1 VHIFLRLLHIKIR
14 HISIKEGAFGM
25 KRRLLL
31 LLYASLSLFIL
42 PSCAPA
48 EQEGERMDYDQTKKM
63 VVDILKTDEGKKA
76 IEQVM
81 NEEEIKQKLIMDQA
95 IVKETIQNTLTS
107 EKGSEFW
114 KKIFEDPKFAES
126 FAKSIQKEQ
135 EKIIKQLM
143 KDPDF
148 QKSLI
153 EILQNPEMEKQMLTV
168 LKSQEYR
175 SHLQKIM
182 TETFESPLYK
192 AKIQDLLLKAAEEV
206 DQGQKEKKEGEEGGE
221 GGEGEEGEE
230 GGEEGGSEEGK

>member
-1 VHIFLRLLHIKIR
+1 
-14 HISIKEGAFGM
+14 M
-25 KRRLLL
+25 KKWLLL
-31 LLYASLSLFIL
+31 LLYASLSLLIFT
-42 PSCAPA
+42 SCAPA
-48 EQEGERMDYDQTKKM
+48 EQETERMDYDQTKKM

-81 NEEEIKQKLIMDQA
+81 NEEEVKQKLIMDQA
-95 IVKETIQNTLTS
+95 IVKDTIQNTLTS

-126 FAKSIQKEQ
+126 FAKSLQKEQ
-135 EKIIKQLM
+135 ENVIKSLM

-153 EILQNPEMEKQMLTV
+153 EVLQNPEMERQVLTV

-175 SHLQKIM
+175 DHLQKIM

-192 AKIQDLLLKAAEEV
+192 AKIQDLLLKAAAEV
-206 DQGQKEKKEGEEGGE
+206 DQGKKEQQKGSE
-221 GGEGEEGEE
+221 
-230 GGEEGGSEEGK
+230 EEGGSQEEK

>member
-1 VHIFLRLLHIKIR
+1 MFVHIFFRLLHIKIR
-14 HISIKEGAFGM
+14 HISLKEGAFVM
-25 KRRLLL
+25 KKWLLL
-31 LLYASLSLFIL
+31 LLYASLSLLIFT
-42 PSCAPA
+42 SCAPA
-48 EQEGERMDYDQTKKM
+48 EQETQRMDYDQTKKM

-81 NEEEIKQKLIMDQA
+81 NEEEVKQQLIMDQA
-95 IVKETIQNTLTS
+95 IVKDTIQNTLTS

-126 FAKSIQKEQ
+126 FAKSLQKEQ
-135 EKIIKQLM
+135 EQIIKQLM

-153 EILQNPEMEKQMLTV
+153 ELFQNPEMEKQMLTA

-175 SHLQKIM
+175 SHVQKIM

-206 DQGQKEKKEGEEGGE
+206 DQGNKGKQEGSE
-221 GGEGEEGEE
+221 
-230 GGEEGGSEEGK
+230 EEGGSQEEK

>member
-1 VHIFLRLLHIKIR
+1 MFVHIFFRLLHIKIR
-14 HISIKEGAFGM
+14 HISLKEGAFVM
-25 KRRLLL
+25 KKWLLL
-31 LLYASLSLFIL
+31 LLYASLSLLIFT
-42 PSCAPA
+42 SCAPA
-48 EQEGERMDYDQTKKM
+48 EQETQRMDYDQTKKM

-81 NEEEIKQKLIMDQA
+81 NEEEVKQQLIMDQA
-95 IVKETIQNTLTS
+95 IVKDTIQNTLTS

-126 FAKSIQKEQ
+126 FAKSLQKEQ

-153 EILQNPEMEKQMLTV
+153 ELFQNPEMEKQMLTV

-175 SHLQKIM
+175 GHIQKIM

-206 DQGQKEKKEGEEGGE
+206 EQGNKEQQKGSE
-221 GGEGEEGEE
+221 
-230 GGEEGGSEEGK
+230 EEGGSQEEK

>member
-1 VHIFLRLLHIKIR
+1 LFVHIFFRLLHIKIR
-14 HISIKEGAFGM
+14 HISLKEGAFVM
-25 KRRLLL
+25 KKWLLL
-31 LLYASLSLFIL
+31 LLYASLSLLIFT
-42 PSCAPA
+42 SCAPA
-48 EQEGERMDYDQTKKM
+48 EQETQRMDYDQTKKM

-81 NEEEIKQKLIMDQA
+81 NEEEVKQQLIMDQA
-95 IVKETIQNTLTS
+95 IVKDTIQNTLTS

-126 FAKSIQKEQ
+126 FAKSLQKEQ
-135 EKIIKQLM
+135 EQIIKQLM

-153 EILQNPEMEKQMLTV
+153 ELFQNPEMEKQMLTA

-175 SHLQKIM
+175 SHVQKIM

-206 DQGQKEKKEGEEGGE
+206 DQGNKGKQEGSE
-221 GGEGEEGEE
+221 
-230 GGEEGGSEEGK
+230 EEGGSQEEK

>member
-1 VHIFLRLLHIKIR
+1 
-14 HISIKEGAFGM
+14 M
-25 KRRLLL
+25 KKWLLL
-31 LLYASLSLFIL
+31 LLYASLSLLIFT
-42 PSCAPA
+42 SCAPA
-48 EQEGERMDYDQTKKM
+48 EQETQRMDYDQTKKM

-81 NEEEIKQKLIMDQA
+81 NEEEVKQQLIMDQA
-95 IVKETIQNTLTS
+95 IVKDTIQNTLTS

-126 FAKSIQKEQ
+126 FAKSLQKEQ

-153 EILQNPEMEKQMLTV
+153 ELFQNPEMEKQMLTV

-175 SHLQKIM
+175 SHIQKIM

-206 DQGQKEKKEGEEGGE
+206 EQGNKEQQKGSE
-221 GGEGEEGEE
+221 
-230 GGEEGGSEEGK
+230 EEGGSQEEK

>member
-1 VHIFLRLLHIKIR
+1 
-14 HISIKEGAFGM
+14 M
-25 KRRLLL
+25 KKWLLL
-31 LLYASLSLFIL
+31 LLYASLSLLIL
-42 PSCAPA
+42 TSCAPA
-48 EQEGERMDYDQTKKM
+48 EQETERMDYDQTKKM

-81 NEEEIKQKLIMDQA
+81 NEEEVKQQLIMDQA
-95 IVKETIQNTLTS
+95 IVKDTIQNTLTS

-126 FAKSIQKEQ
+126 FAKSLQKEQ

-153 EILQNPEMEKQMLTV
+153 ELFQNPEMEKQMLTV

-175 SHLQKIM
+175 GHIQKIM

-206 DQGQKEKKEGEEGGE
+206 EQGNKEQQKGSE
-221 GGEGEEGEE
+221 
-230 GGEEGGSEEGK
+230 EEGGSQEEK

>member
-1 VHIFLRLLHIKIR
+1 
-14 HISIKEGAFGM
+14 M
-25 KRRLLL
+25 KKWLLL
-31 LLYASLSLFIL
+31 LLYASLSLLIFT
-42 PSCAPA
+42 SCAPA
-48 EQEGERMDYDQTKKM
+48 EQETQRMDYDQTKKM

-81 NEEEIKQKLIMDQA
+81 NEEEVKQQLIMDQA
-95 IVKETIQNTLTS
+95 IVKDTIQNTLTS

-126 FAKSIQKEQ
+126 FAKSLQKEQ
-135 EKIIKQLM
+135 EQIIKQLM

-153 EILQNPEMEKQMLTV
+153 ELFQNPEMEKQMLTA

-175 SHLQKIM
+175 SHIQKIM

-206 DQGQKEKKEGEEGGE
+206 DQGNKGKQEGS
-221 GGEGEEGEE
+221 
-230 GGEEGGSEEGK
+230 EEGGSQEEK